1 MGAKVTSVFLYV
13 NDVTRSI
20 DFYNEVVGAQVTQ
33 IHVEREGAPIRLAI
47 LRIGDFTI
55 MLHPREPRAA
65 EFADTHPGAG
75 IHLQL
80 RVDNIDAF
88 YQHCLDEWA
97 MLSVLGEPADQPWG
111 WREFALKDPDGYVW
125 SIYEDKSGGQWT

>member
-33 IHVEREGAPIRLAI
+33 IHVERRGRRSTWPSSGSATSPSCSTPGSRAPPSSP
-47 LRIGDFTI
+47 T
-55 MLHPREPRAA
+55 PV
-65 EFADTHPGAG
+65 PGPASISSCALTTSTPSISIASTSG
-75 IHLQL
+75 
-80 RVDNIDAF
+80 RCSAS
-88 YQHCLDEWA
+88 WA
-97 MLSVLGEPADQPWG
+97 SRPTSPWG